1 MPWELTADLAAFDA
15 AAGEFLRSR
24 PVPHT
29 VFLTMV
35 DTLRRRGLHAYG
47 SGDPVFGVW
56 RADSGAVDGV
66 LLQTPPYPMNFSALP
81 AEAVSAAVPA
91 LVGRPL
97 AGANLPADAIDGFVA
112 GWQER
117 TGATPTVKMRTR
129 LYLLDT
135 LLPVAAP
142 AGRPR
147 LATTQDREL
156 LQRWHIAF
164 HDEIHETHSG
174 DFGEVIDE
182 RIGYGGLVLWE
193 VDRVPVSMAVRSRLS
208 TGMIRVQMVYTP
220 KEHRGRGYAGA
231 ATTVVTRDAL
241 DQGAVAVVLVTDLA
255 NPTSNGLY
263 QRLGY
268 KPIED
273 RVVVEFS

>member
-1 MPWELTADLAAFDA
+1 MSWELTADLDDFVAD
-15 AAGEFLRSR
+15 AGEFLRSR
-24 PVPHT
+24 PVQHT
-29 VFLTMV
+29 VFLTLI

-56 RADSGAVDGV
+56 RAGSGAVDGV

-81 AEAVSAAVPA
+81 AAAVSAAVPA
-91 LVGRPL
+91 LAGRSL
-97 AGANLPADAIDGFVA
+97 SGANLPAEAVDEFVA
-112 GWQER
+112 GWREQ
-117 TGATPTVKMRTR
+117 TGAGAAVKMRTR

-135 LLPVAAP
+135 LLPFVAS
-142 AGRPR
+142 AGHSRA
-147 LATTQDREL
+147 ATANDREL
-156 LQRWHIAF
+156 LQRWHVEF
-164 HDEIHETHSG
+164 HDEIYETHSG
-174 DFGEVIDE
+174 DFGEVVDE
-182 RIGYGGLVLWE
+182 RLDYGGIVLWE
-193 VDRVPVSMAVRSRLS
+193 VDGVPVSMALRSRLS
-208 TGMIRVQMVYTP
+208 AGMIRVQMVYTP
-220 KEHRGRGYAGA
+220 REHRGRGYAGS

-241 DQGAVAVVLVTDLA
+241 DQGAEAVVLVTDLA